1 MAEFDVFL
9 AHNSEDK
16 PLVREIAK
24 ELKRRNLKPWLDEEQ
39 IRAGQIFQVEIQK
52 AIQNS
57 NTAVIFIGKKGLGR
71 WQEKELPAL
80 YGQFVQAQNITTVI
94 PVLLPG
100 VDEIPQDLLFLA
112 QHHSVSF
119 TNGIAD
125 GYALYLLERGIRDES
140 PEYAPVRVP
149 KVIQLLNRKQ
159 FLKWV
164 PRGTLGLVTLV
175 VAGGIWC
182 SQQGDPPIIINKER
196 TKTEPSQTATPETK
210 PANSIPPREPQG
222 ERNTPSEKGIDYT
235 TLRDLLKA
243 QKWKEADNETYLVMI
258 QSEGKED
265 GAYLDSNELLNFPC
279 TDLRTI
285 DDLWVKYSKGHFGF
299 SVQKEIYLSVGGKAD
314 GKYYSKAWEKFGD
327 RVGWRVESS
336 WISYSALT
344 FNTSSLRGHLPVGR
358 AWGNGNDSRA
368 VISSLASR
376 LVNCNI

>member
-164 PRGTLGLVTLV
+164 GWRSLGLGLVTSV
-175 VAGGIWC
+175 VGERIW
-182 SQQGDPPIIINKER
+182 SQRPDQPVVTNNKH
-196 TKTEPSQTATPETK
+196 TKTEPSQTTTLETK
-210 PANSIPPREPQG
+210 PTKSIPPSQRQG
-222 ERNTPSEKGIDYT
+222 EPNTPSEKGIDYT
-235 TLRDLLKA
+235 RLDELLAAKN
-243 QKWKEADNETYLVMI
+243 WKEANNETYRVML
-258 QSEGKED
+258 QAVGKKD
-265 GAYLDSNELLNFPC
+265 GEYFDPDQPLKFPC

-285 DDLWVKYSKGHFGF
+285 DGLWVKYSNGHFGF
-299 SVQKEIYLSVGGKAD
+299 SVQKEIYLSVGAKAD
-314 GKYYSKAWEKFGD
+314 GNYYSKAWEKFGD
-327 RVGWRVESS
+327 AIGWRVESS

-344 FNTSSLRGHLPVGR
+344 FNTSSLRGHLPMLGGDLRYVLRTAG
-358 AWGNGNDSRA
+358 DLFSR
-368 VISSLASR
+368 IETCKL
-376 LVNCNI
+376 